1 MSITVQDFAEELKR
15 PVAELL
21 TQFKEAGVSVD
32 SAKSAISA
40 ADKMSLLGYLRTKTR
55 AQVGTVSSS
64 VPNTSGAP
72 AATRG
77 SITLKRKE
85 TTELRLGGA
94 RGAPTKTVSIEV
106 RKKRTFVQS
115 DLEEMGSPAAAVEE
129 VAATPVEEDVI
140 AQQPVEQAPV
150 EETAPVEAAAPEVVV
165 VSEDPEVQARAAA
178 EAEAARL
185 RAEADELARAE
196 VAAKLKAEQE
206 AVERRRLEEA
216 ERMKTDPIYRAR
228 MDAENSRKR
237 AQENIA
243 RAAEAVRQMAANPPP
258 PVATAPVAAVKKP
271 AERPAPATTTT
282 NDRGNDKDRGRG
294 GRTELHIAEGKG
306 GKRDKKKR
314 KPTGQVRVDN
324 AHTFERPMAPVVR
337 EVEVP
342 EAISVGELANRL
354 AVKATELIKIM
365 MKNGVMATI
374 NQTIDQDTAALM
386 VEELGHKVRLS
397 KSTDVE
403 DSLVQ
408 AVAGVQL
415 DVPQVIRAPVVT
427 IMGHVDHGKTSLLD
441 YIRKTRVA
449 AGEAGGITQHIGA
462 YHVKT
467 DKGVITF
474 LDTPGHAAFTRMR
487 SRGAQITDIVILVVA
502 ADDSVMPQTR
512 EAIQHARAAKA
523 PIVVAVTKIDKHDA
537 KIDRVKND
545 LLKEEVVSEDFG
557 GDVQVVGVSSLTGQG
572 VDDLLDAILLQAEV
586 LELKAPIDVPARGTI
601 VESSLEK
608 GRGPVATV
616 LVRAGTLK
624 QGDVILTGPHFG
636 RVRAMFDEAGRP
648 VKEAGPS
655 IPVAVLGLSGV
666 PDAGDDV
673 VVVADERKAR
683 ELALLRESKM
693 REQKLASSQAVRMD
707 QIFAQMGDGTGPDAK
722 SLNLMIKSDVQ
733 GSAEALSDA
742 LRKLPSAEVK
752 VNVLVSSIGGI
763 SESDVDLAMAS
774 KAIIIGFNVRADSQA
789 RKRIQDSGVD
799 VRYYSIIYEV
809 IDDVTSAIAG
819 LLGTETREQIVGIA
833 QVRDVFRSSLLGN
846 IAGCL
851 VMEGSVQKSLPI
863 RVLRNQTVVYEGVLE
878 SLRRFK
884 DDVAKVEAGTEC
896 GIGVKNYN
904 DVKPGD
910 QIECFQRVEVRRT
923 VKAEA

>member
-1 MSITVQDFAEELKR
+1 MSMVTVQDFADELKR
-15 PVAELL
+15 PVVEILA
-21 TQFKEAGVSVD
+21 QFKEAGVSVENAR
-32 SAKSAISA
+32 SQISA
-40 ADKMSLLGYLRTKTR
+40 SDKVSLLNYLRTKTR
-55 AQVGTVSSS
+55 APVSS
-64 VPNTSGAP
+64 P
-72 AATRG
+72 AATPANRG

-106 RKKRTFVQS
+106 RKKRTFVKS
-115 DLEEMGSPAAAVEE
+115 ELEEATAAATNA
-129 VAATPVEEDVI
+129 VA
-140 AQQPVEQAPV
+140 QAA
-150 EETAPVEAAAPEVVV
+150 EEAAVLDEEALAL
-165 VSEDPEVQARAAA
+165 QAEAAERARLELEEAKAKAAA
-178 EAEAARL
+178 EAEAVRE
-185 RAEADELARAE
+185 REEAKRQEQEAE
-196 VAAKLKAEQE
+196 VARQRAAAEE
-206 AVERRRLEEA
+206 VERKRKEEEERL
-216 ERMKTDPIYRAR
+216 KTDPIYRAK
-228 MDAENSRKR
+228 MEAEGSRRR

-243 RAAEAVRQMAANPPP
+243 RAAEAARLLRESPPP
-258 PVATAPVAAVKKP
+258 AAPAAPAAAAAAAKKP
-271 AERPAPATTTT
+271 PAATDTRSNS
-282 NDRGNDKDRGRG
+282 NDRDRGRG

-314 KPTGQVRVDN
+314 KPTGQVRVEN
-324 AHTFERPMAPVVR
+324 AHMFERPVAPIVR
-337 EVEVP
+337 EVDVP
-342 EAISVGELANRL
+342 EAISVGELANRM

-365 MKNGVMATI
+365 MKNGIMATI
-374 NQTIDQDTAALM
+374 NQTLDQDTAALM
-386 VEELGHKVRLS
+386 VEELGHKARLS
-397 KSTDVE
+397 KATDAE
-403 DSLVQ
+403 DSLVL
-408 AVAGVQL
+408 AVEGAKQEG
-415 DVPQVIRAPVVT
+415 PQELRPPVVT

-467 DKGVITF
+467 GKGVVTF

-487 SRGAQITDIVILVVA
+487 ARGAQITDIVILVVA

-512 EAIQHARAAKA
+512 EAIQHAKAAGA
-523 PIVVAVTKIDKHDA
+523 PLVVAITKVDKHDA
-537 KIDRVKND
+537 KADRVKND
-545 LLKEEVVSEDFG
+545 LLKEEVVAEDFG
-557 GDVQVVGVSSLTGQG
+557 GDVQMVGVSSVTGQG
-572 VDDLLDAILLQAEV
+572 IDELLDAVLLQAEV
-586 LELKAPIDVPARGTI
+586 LELKAPIDVPARGSI

-616 LVRAGTLK
+616 LVRAGTLR

-683 ELALLRESKM
+683 ELALLRETKL
-693 REQKLASSQAVRMD
+693 RDQKLAASQAVRMD
-707 QIFAQMGDGTGPDAK
+707 QIFAQMGDGSGPDAK
-722 SLNLMIKSDVQ
+722 QLNLMIKTDVQ
-733 GSAEALSDA
+733 GSAEALADA

-752 VNVLVSSIGGI
+752 VNVLTSSIGGI
-763 SESDVDLAMAS
+763 SESDVDLALAS

-789 RKRIQDSGVD
+789 RKRVQDSGVD

-809 IDDVTSAIAG
+809 IDDVAAAISG

-833 QVRDVFRSSLLGN
+833 QVREVFRSSILGN

-851 VMEGSVQKSLPI
+851 VIEGNVQKSLPI

-884 DDVAKVEAGTEC
+884 DDVQKVEAGTEC